1 MQVVRLHAAGLRG
14 EGVLQQLQPQ
24 LLLRGPLRDL
34 RGHMVSSNPLVK
46 GDAGEEG
53 VRGEAAHGNAHVP
66 TPALESLPVKI
77 IQDSL
82 FLSL

>member
-1 MQVVRLHAAGLRG
+1 
-14 EGVLQQLQPQ
+14 
-24 LLLRGPLRDL
+24 
-34 RGHMVSSNPLVK
+34 MVSSNPLVK